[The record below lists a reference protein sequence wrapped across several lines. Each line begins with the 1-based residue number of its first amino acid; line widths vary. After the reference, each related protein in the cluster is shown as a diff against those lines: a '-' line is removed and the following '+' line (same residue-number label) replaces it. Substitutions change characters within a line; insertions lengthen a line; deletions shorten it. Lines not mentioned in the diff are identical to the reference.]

1 MSPMKLME
9 EIENPMIL
17 ITPSYID
24 GIDFF
29 HPIIQKIITN
39 RNSEIM
45 LVGYQDPRSVGGIL
59 KEIKKGSSVKLG
71 YDYIDVSANVTYYG
85 GIFSGHIDSNG
96 IIDYLGSMT
105 INNKIYLVHGDLSS
119 LENLSGSLKPLFGN
133 KVVIPSKGQTFL
145 IK

>member
-1 MSPMKLME
+1 
-9 EIENPMIL
+9 MIL

-24 GIDFF
+24 GMDFF
-29 HPIIQKIITN
+29 HPIVKEIVTD

-85 GIFSGHIDSNG
+85 SIFSGHIDSQG
-96 IIDYLGSMT
+96 ISDYLGSMK
-105 INNKIYLVHGDLSS
+105 IRNKIFLVHGDISS
-119 LENLSGSLKPLFGN
+119 LNDLSDSLKPMFGN
-133 KVVIPSKGQTFL
+133 KVIIPSKEQTFL